1 MHHHGKSGV
10 RLSEMT
16 SQVVLVGTPNVG
28 KSLIF
33 KRLTGRYVTVSNY
46 TGTTV
51 EITTGRLPDGR
62 TLVDAPGVRSL
73 FPASED
79 ERVTLDLLLT
89 PGVEQVILVA
99 DAKNLPRGLFLLFQV
114 ALLGLPVILVLNMW
128 DEARSRNIHID
139 AARLERLLGIPV
151 VPTVALEGVGIRDL
165 LQRLPEARPLPHPPS
180 LPEAIQ
186 EAVDALLPYL
196 EGIPHRT
203 FHALRYLLTGESPP
217 GVSLPESHR
226 LAVAEQFAEPLTSVV
241 FQHLYQTA
249 RELADQVMESPP
261 HAPPPRWVQWLDAW
275 MTHPVAGFAFLSLVL
290 YALYE
295 FVGVFGAGTLV
306 DLLENQ
312 LFGAWINPGLIRLF
326 HALPLPEVVR
336 AFFVGEFGLFTMALT
351 YGFAIIFPIVL
362 TFFIAFGILED
373 SGYLPR
379 LAYLLDQ
386 FFRRIGL
393 TGKAVLPM
401 VLGLGC
407 VTMATVTTRTLES
420 RRERLLV
427 TLLLALGVPCSAQ
440 LGVVMALMAGLSGWA
455 YLIWG
460 GMVTLHL
467 LLVGFLASRVIPG
480 ERTPFIMEMP
490 PLRRP
495 SLSNILWKTWAR
507 LEWYLSEVIPI
518 FILGT
523 AILFFMDL
531 TGILGWLER
540 ALAPITV
547 KILGLPAE
555 SARGFVMGFL
565 RRDYGAAGF
574 LMLKEEG
581 LLQPAQVIVSVVTI
595 TLFVPCI
602 ANFLVMIR
610 EQGRRALGIVAF
622 IIPYAVFAGW
632 LTRWTLTWIGLP

>member
-1 MHHHGKSGV
+1 MHTHAEAKTGIRESA
-10 RLSEMT
+10 
-16 SQVVLVGTPNVG
+16 VVLVGSPNVG
-28 KSLIF
+28 KSLLF
-33 KRLTGRYVTVSNY
+33 KHLTGRYVTVSNY

-62 TLVDAPGVRSL
+62 DLVDAPGVRSL

-79 ERVTLDLLLT
+79 ERVTLEILLS
-89 PGVEQVILVA
+89 PAVEQAVLVV
-99 DAKNLPRGLFLLFQV
+99 DAKNLERGLVLLAQL
-114 ALLGLPVILVLNMW
+114 ALLEIPVVMVLNMW
-128 DEARSRNIHID
+128 DEARDRQIRID
-139 AARLERLLGIPV
+139 VKKLEEILGIPV
-151 VPTVALEGVGIRDL
+151 IPTVALDGTGIREL
-165 LQRLPEARPLPHPPS
+165 RSRLSEARMPRWSPALPE
-180 LPEAIQ
+180 E
-186 EAVDALLPYL
+186 V
-196 EGIPHRT
+196 
-203 FHALRYLLTGESPP
+203 
-217 GVSLPESHR
+217 
-226 LAVAEQFAEPLTSVV
+226 
-241 FQHLYQTA
+241 A
-249 RELADQVMESPP
+249 RELEALRSSASFHGKPLDAHRGSMFLALLALMHGNALPGLALPDGRMPDPELSSRVFQALYEQAREISARVMESPP
-261 HAPPPRWVQWLDAW
+261 VVPPPRWVSLLDSW
-275 MTHPVAGFAFLSLVL
+275 MTHPVLGFVFLALVL
-290 YALYE
+290 WGLYE

-306 DLLENQ
+306 DFLENRV
-312 LFGAWINPGLIRLF
+312 FGEWINPWIVRF
-326 HALPLPEVVR
+326 FDALPLPSLVR
-336 AFFVGEFGLFTMALT
+336 DFFVGEFGVFTMALT

-362 TFFIAFGILED
+362 TFFIAFGLLED

-440 LGVVMALMAGLSGWA
+440 LGVVMAMMAGLSPWA

-460 GMVTLHL
+460 GMITLHL
-467 LLVGFLASRVIPG
+467 LFVGFLASLVIPG
-480 ERTPFIMEMP
+480 KRTPFIMELP

-495 SLSNILWKTWAR
+495 SLSNIFFKTWAR
-507 LEWYLSEVIPI
+507 LEWYLTEVIPVFVI
-518 FILGT
+518 GT
-523 AILFFMDL
+523 ALLFFMDV
-531 TGILGWLER
+531 TGLLGFLER
-540 ALAPITV
+540 MLAPVTV
-547 KILGLPAE
+547 HVLGLPAE

-574 LMLKEEG
+574 LMLKEAG
-581 LLQPAQVIVSVVTI
+581 MLDFKQVIVSVVTI

-610 EQGRRALGIVAF
+610 EQGKKAFAMVAF

-632 LTRWTLTWIGLP
+632 LTRWMLSWMFG